1 MEDYLR
7 SEPVFDVQPIPGYH
21 RGAVARH
28 RIRRGELIHLD
39 VPYLVGT
46 DPSLDLVRCCLCGTS
61 SESSGPIAC
70 PDCGRVVFCTRS
82 CFDAYHSDHR
92 DLGECF
98 VLRELNQ
105 RLSRLPKTV
114 LDTLNPMVDRLRCIS
129 SLFFGR
135 KHLLSERNAAAPSS
149 SSSSSTVSSMGYLYR
164 RLRERESAKSTRE
177 SRSDPYAGLDSNVE
191 QLSGSQREQYLQLMA
206 LYCLVWK
213 DVSPSALAGSPRES
227 MGESTNAGRPTE
239 GEWLENCL
247 RIQCNAFGLTEVSPA
262 TETNPQRQRGLAVY
276 LSSSFFNHSCSPN
289 VGFFRR
295 GRFLAFIALEDI
307 DEGAQLFISYVKA
320 GLTVAERQK
329 KLKETY
335 FFDCRCDRC
344 LAETSTGTLTVPP
357 HSLVSCFQCDRNGS
371 RPLHSAECLLPKFEA
386 INLIRTEC
394 SSSFRLPLQCLH
406 CEAEGDA
413 EEFIL
418 LGSK

>member
-1 MEDYLR
+1 MEDLR
-7 SEPVFDVQPIPGYH
+7 SESVFDVQPIPGYH

-28 RIRRGELIHLD
+28 RIRRGDLIHLD

-61 SESSGPIAC
+61 GERSGPIAC
-70 PDCGRVVFCTRS
+70 PDCGRAVFCTRS

-92 DLGECF
+92 DSGECF

-105 RLSRLPKTV
+105 RLHRLPKTV
-114 LDTLNPMVDRLRCIS
+114 LDTLTPTVDRLRCIS

-135 KHLLSERNAAAPSS
+135 KHLPSERNAATPSS
-149 SSSSSTVSSMGYLYR
+149 SRSTLSSMGYLYR
-164 RLRERESAKSTRE
+164 QLRERESAKWTRK
-177 SRSDPYAGLDSNVE
+177 SRCDPYAGLDSNVE
-191 QLSGSQREQYLQLMA
+191 QLSRPQREQYLQL
-206 LYCLVWK
+206 LEVYRLVWK
-213 DVSPSALAGSPRES
+213 DVSPSALAGSTQES
-227 MGESTNAGRPTE
+227 TEESTNTGLPTE

-247 RIQCNAFGLTEVSPA
+247 RIQCNAFGLTEASPA
-262 TETNPQRQRGLAVY
+262 TETNTQRQRGLAVY

-320 GLTVAERQK
+320 GLPVAERQK

-344 LAETSTGTLTVPP
+344 LAETSTGTLTVPR
-357 HSLVSCFQCDRNGS
+357 HSRALCFECDRNGS

-386 INLIRTEC
+386 INVSRTEC

-406 CEAEGDA
+406 CGAEGDA
-413 EEFIL
+413 EQFIL
-418 LGSK
+418 LGSGV